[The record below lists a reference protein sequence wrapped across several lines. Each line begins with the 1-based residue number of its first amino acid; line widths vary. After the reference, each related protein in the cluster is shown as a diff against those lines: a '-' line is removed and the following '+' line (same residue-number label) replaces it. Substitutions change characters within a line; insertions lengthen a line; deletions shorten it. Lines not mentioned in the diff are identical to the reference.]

1 MIITMMMM
9 ILLATSQAAS
19 IGSVEAIAVN
29 PSKVI
34 GLEQSTEGLST
45 MPTPSPMVTKKV
57 MPTPEIERVREK
69 EREREHERLNMR
81 DQEERNYPELIK
93 RLNKMYL
100 YALKGTLTSDMEA
113 FDMAIIKITLCKYVC
128 IH

>member
-1 MIITMMMM
+1 MM

-69 EREREHERLNMR
+69 ERERERAWETKHERPR
-81 DQEERNYPELIK
+81 REELPRTN
-93 RLNKMYL
+93 
-100 YALKGTLTSDMEA
+100 
-113 FDMAIIKITLCKYVC
+113 
-128 IH
+128 